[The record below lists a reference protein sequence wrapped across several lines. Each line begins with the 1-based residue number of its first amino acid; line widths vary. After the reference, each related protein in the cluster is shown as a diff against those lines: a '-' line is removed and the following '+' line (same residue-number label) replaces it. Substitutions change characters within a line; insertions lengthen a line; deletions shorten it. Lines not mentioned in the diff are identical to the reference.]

1 MKLFLTSNPF
11 MPNGELCSDNDF
23 LWNIKYSLPYE
34 TNALFISSFYKDSIT
49 NDRFATKIKDA
60 FNTSAIFFRT
70 MHVLDYRNAGMTK
83 EEIQAHNLIILAE
96 GNVGTQND
104 FFRAINLKQKLE
116 GYDGT
121 ILAIGTGTMNAADE
135 AYALPEDEAE
145 VMNTDFVRF
154 TSGLGLTKT
163 QVIPHYEQIMNK
175 RLGSF
180 SMRDRIITD
189 GRNKK
194 FLGLPDGSYLM
205 STDGHELIHGPFY
218 KIIDRNITR
227 EEAGFMAKSFE

>member
-1 MKLFLTSNPF
+1 

-83 EEIQAHNLIILAE
+83 EEIQSHNLIILAE

-135 AYALPEDEAE
+135 AYALPEDETE